1 MLAWYNASIILQNG
15 ASMESEASGKAK
27 GGFARADALT
37 PQKRAEIAKKAARAR
52 WSDKPVPTATHAG
65 FLDIGGVKIPV
76 FVLEDG
82 TRLISQRGMQTT
94 IGMSTSGGTSGA
106 HRTARIMEKIEDNLS
121 VSKDLSLRMK
131 EPIVFMPPKGGLS
144 AYGYEATT
152 LIDVCQLILRADDK
166 DMLLASQGRYA
177 AAAEIVIRSFA
188 KVGIIA
194 VIDEVTGYQGVRPQ
208 DALHV
213 YLQKLVR
220 KELAAWVKR
229 FPDEFYENIYKLK
242 GWRWPGMQK
251 NRYSVVAHYTR
262 DLVYE
267 RVAPGLLEELEKKS
281 PPNEKGHRPNKL
293 HQWLSEDVGNP
304 MLAQHLYSLM
314 MFQRLAINSGFG
326 WNRYVKMVDRVLP
339 KRGATLEIPFPDDD
353 LPGG

>member
-1 MLAWYNASIILQNG
+1 MQALFQIKG
-15 ASMESEASGKAK
+15 ASMADDISGKAK
-27 GGFARADALT
+27 GGFARAESLSPLERT
-37 PQKRAEIAKKAARAR
+37 EIAKKAAMAR
-52 WSDKPVPTATHAG
+52 WGDKMPKATHAG
-65 FLDIGGVKIPV
+65 FVDIGGLKLPV

-82 TRLISQRGMQTT
+82 TRLISQRGLQTT
-94 IGMSTSGGTSGA
+94 IRMGTGGGTTGA
-106 HRTARIMEKIEDNLS
+106 HRIARFVQKIEDKLS
-121 VSKDLSLRMK
+121 ISNELSARMK
-131 EPIVFMPPKGGLS
+131 SPVVFMPLRGGNP
-144 AYGYEATT
+144 AYGNEATN
-152 LIDVCQLILRADDK
+152 LIDLCELLLKARDRRKILTPGQSKYAD
-166 DMLLASQGRYA
+166 A
-177 AAAEIVIRSFA
+177 ADIVIRSFA

-213 YLQKLVR
+213 YLQKLIR

-251 NRYSVVAHYTR
+251 NRYSVVAYYTR
-262 DLVYE
+262 DLVYD
-267 RVAPGLLEELEKKS
+267 RIAPGLLEELERKS
-281 PPNEKGHRPNKL
+281 PPNQKGQRPNKL

-339 KRGATLEIPFPDDD
+339 KRGNTLELPFPDDE
-353 LPGG
+353 LVGR

>member
-1 MLAWYNASIILQNG
+1 
-15 ASMESEASGKAK
+15 MECDASGKAK
-27 GGFARADALT
+27 GGFARAEALT
-37 PQKRAEIAKKAARAR
+37 PQKRAEIAKKAAKAR
-52 WSDKPVPTATHAG
+52 WSDKPIPKATHAG
-65 FLDIGGVKIPV
+65 FLSIGGLKIPV

-106 HRTARIMEKIEDNLS
+106 HRTARIMERIEQNLS
-121 VSKDLSLRMK
+121 LSKDLSLRMK
-131 EPIVFMPPKGGLS
+131 EPIIFMPPTGGLS

-152 LIDVCQLILRADDK
+152 VIDICQLILQANDK
-166 DMLLASQGRYA
+166 EMLLASQSNYA
-177 AAAEIVIRSFA
+177 EAAEIVIRSFA

-208 DALHV
+208 DALQV

-251 NRYSVVAHYTR
+251 NRYSVVAYYTR

-267 RVAPGLLEELEKKS
+267 RIAPGLLEELERKS

-353 LPGG
+353 LAGS